1 MLHAVIMAGGSGTRF
16 WPASRAARP
25 KQLLD
30 LATSETMIQSTV
42 ARLGDLVSSER
53 VLVVTNQRLVGPIR
67 NQLSQLPA
75 ESILGEPCKRD
86 TAPCVGLAAAW
97 VSRHD
102 PNALMAV
109 MPADHVIRPDK
120 EFQRAYDSLE
130 ARFVSPDHFAQMP
143 RDGLAFSVEVCGE
156 VDRVGILGELS
167 KLGDDLLL
175 AR

>member
-30 LATSETMIQSTV
+30 LAASETMIQSTV
-42 ARLGDLVSSER
+42 SRLGDLVSSER
-53 VLVVTNQRLVGPIR
+53 VLVVTNQRLVDPIR
-67 NQLSQLPA
+67 KQLSQLPT

-109 MPADHVIRPDK
+109 MPADHIIRPDK
-120 EFQRAYDSLE
+120 EFQRAITLATGLVEEMPTRLVTFGKDKDPVNFHPS
-130 ARFVSPDHFAQMP
+130 FVT
-143 RDGLAFSVEVCGE
+143 
-156 VDRVGILGELS
+156 
-167 KLGDDLLL
+167 KLTALL
-175 AR
+175 